1 MPDPTAASPDSNDHG
16 DHAAY
21 FDAWR
26 GGVLDTMIGMP
37 ASAEERKTKH
47 YAQINAGI
55 LDKEAREQFAF
66 PAQYMFKDVP
76 DYGDVI
82 DDPVA
87 LLLAEMDRFNIGR
100 GMINVGTNP
109 VAQQALRDH
118 PDRFVGSCNVDP
130 NRGMEAVRELEI
142 AVKELGVRSAQSF
155 PAGFVPQVPINDKKY
170 YPLYAKCVELDIPI
184 FVNAGVPGPRVPM
197 DCQHVKY
204 IDEVCWFFPDLKFV
218 MRHGAEPWTELAVK
232 LMLKWPNLYYSTSG
246 FAPKHYPADVIYY
259 ANTRGA
265 DKLIYGGYFPMGLSL
280 ERIFTEM
287 PNVGFRDEVWPKFL
301 RTNAEGILGLETT

>member
-1 MPDPTAASPDSNDHG
+1 MPDQATASPTAD

-142 AVKELGVRSAQSF
+142 AVKELGAR
-155 PAGFVPQVPINDKKY
+155 
-170 YPLYAKCVELDIPI
+170 
-184 FVNAGVPGPRVPM
+184 
-197 DCQHVKY
+197 
-204 IDEVCWFFPDLKFV
+204 
-218 MRHGAEPWTELAVK
+218 
-232 LMLKWPNLYYSTSG
+232 
-246 FAPKHYPADVIYY
+246 
-259 ANTRGA
+259 
-265 DKLIYGGYFPMGLSL
+265 
-280 ERIFTEM
+280 
-287 PNVGFRDEVWPKFL
+287 
-301 RTNAEGILGLETT
+301 